1 MSKSIHLFVVSLDS
15 DFIED
20 RFSLI
25 IFSSFK
31 FRIKFENPAL
41 RHTRWK
47 IVSIPYYRS
56 SKYLSLDFT
65 FFHYSNFT
73 LNSKLSLSEM
83 KQNENAILDREIR
96 FQIRINYKM
105 ARLNSVERLEIDGQ
119 LAMAT
124 VRFARI
130 QIIRFTRWPCIF
142 IVIKPC
148 QVVAPISLCNYPAP
162 PIILFYLFFSF
173 FFFSKTDNSIS
184 IRINRGI
191 NDESLIQSTL
201 VRKSKRNR

>member
-65 FFHYSNFT
+65 FFHYSNFKFET
-73 LNSKLSLSEM
+73 LSLDKTKRKRDSRSRNPFSNPD
-83 KQNENAILDREIR
+83 KLQNGAIKLGWKIGNRWATSNGHR
-96 FQIRINYKM
+96 QIC
-105 ARLNSVERLEIDGQ
+105 AW
-119 LAMAT
+119 
-124 VRFARI
+124 ARI

-201 VRKSKRNR
+201 MWKSKRNR

>member
-105 ARLNSVERLEIDGQ
+105 ARLNSVERLEIDG
-119 LAMAT
+119 AT
-124 VRFARI
+124 SNGHRQICAWARI

-173 FFFSKTDNSIS
+173 LFF
-184 IRINRGI
+184 RR
-191 NDESLIQSTL
+191 LIT
-201 VRKSKRNR
+201 R